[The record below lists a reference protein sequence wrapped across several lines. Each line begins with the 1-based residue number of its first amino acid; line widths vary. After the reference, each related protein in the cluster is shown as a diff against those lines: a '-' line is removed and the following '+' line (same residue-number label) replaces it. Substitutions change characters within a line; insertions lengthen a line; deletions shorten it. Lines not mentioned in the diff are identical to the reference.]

1 MGGWFKFNQRF
12 WTPWRNYRA
21 RMLRL
26 SNVIENPLPSGS
38 DLQLPSRVR
47 LRFSAV
53 DGDCEFSISL
63 SGTTTTYY
71 LPLGRELT
79 MVVQANATIETDANT
94 IVEVDL
100 GHFTSEFRVII
111 GEGIPT
117 SDGYGLQKYGI
128 DPYGR

>member
-21 RMLRL
+21 RLLRL
-26 SNVIENPLPSGS
+26 SDVIENPLPSGS
-38 DLQLPSRVR
+38 NLQLSSRVR

-63 SGTTTTYY
+63 SGATTTYY
-71 LPLGRELT
+71 LPLGEERVF
-79 MVVQANATIETDANT
+79 VVQANAVISTDANT

-100 GHFTSEFRVII
+100 GHFSSEFRVII
-111 GEGIPT
+111 GVGIPT
-117 SDGYGLQKYGI
+117 SDGYGLQKYGV

>member
-1 MGGWFKFNQRF
+1 MGGWIKFNQRF

-26 SNVIENPLPSGS
+26 SNFIENPLPSGS

-79 MVVQANATIETDANT
+79 MVVQANATIDTDANT
-94 IVEVDL
+94 VVEVDL

-111 GEGIPT
+111 GEGIPV
-117 SDGYGLQKYGI
+117 SDG
-128 DPYGR
+128 

>member
-1 MGGWFKFNQRF
+1 MSFIKRGQRF
-12 WTPWRNYRA
+12 FSHWRKYRA
-21 RMLRL
+21 RLLRL
-26 SNVIENPLPSGS
+26 SDLIENPLPSGS
-38 DLQLPSRVR
+38 NLQLPSRVR

-71 LPLGRELT
+71 LPLGEE
-79 MVVQANATIETDANT
+79 MVFVVRANAVISTDANT

-100 GHFTSEFRVII
+100 GHFSSEFKVIV
-111 GEGIPT
+111 GVGIPT
-117 SDGYGLQKYGI
+117 SDGYGLQKYGV

>member
-21 RMLRL
+21 RLLRL
-26 SNVIENPLPSGS
+26 SDVIENPLPSGS
-38 DLQLPSRVR
+38 NLQLPSRVR

-53 DGDCEFSISL
+53 GGDCEFSISL

-71 LPLGRELT
+71 LPLGEER
-79 MVVQANATIETDANT
+79 VFVAQANAVISTDTNT

-100 GHFTSEFRVII
+100 GHFSSEFRVII
-111 GEGIPT
+111 GVGIPT
-117 SDGYGLQKYGI
+117 SDGYGLQKYGV

>member
-1 MGGWFKFNQRF
+1 
-12 WTPWRNYRA
+12 
-21 RMLRL
+21 MLRL
-26 SNVIENPLPSGS
+26 TNIIENPLPSGS
-38 DLQLPSRVR
+38 NLQLPSRVR

-79 MVVQANATIETDANT
+79 MVVQANATIDTDANT

-100 GHFTSEFRVII
+100 GHFSSEFRVII
-111 GEGIPT
+111 GEGIPV
-117 SDGYGLQKYGI
+117 SDGYGLRKYGV